1 MVRAL
6 EKEGWNKT
14 VLCRFLLGQT
24 SDTSRFPNNQEFE
37 RSWVMQPVYQSLSAK
52 RVKALLEPLEL
63 RMRSNF
69 HETKT
74 LDAGLTIEHILP
86 QSWWQYWPLPDGT
99 MSRERD
105 VWRASYSLAEE
116 GTKEGQIVS
125 REKLKHTIGNLTLL
139 TQPFNSSI
147 SNGSWES
154 KQEAFR
160 DLSLLEMN
168 RSVARKET
176 WGESEIRSRSSELFM
191 LAKHE
196 WEYPTDE

>member
-1 MVRAL
+1 
-6 EKEGWNKT
+6 
-14 VLCRFLLGQT
+14 
-24 SDTSRFPNNQEFE
+24 
-37 RSWVMQPVYQSLSAK
+37 
-52 RVKALLEPLEL
+52 
-63 RMRSNF
+63 MRSNF